1 MSFVTKG
8 EDDLDQKDD
17 LKKDEDIKKGKDI
30 GNYD

>member
-17 LKKDEDIKKGKDI
+17 LKKDEDLKKGKDK